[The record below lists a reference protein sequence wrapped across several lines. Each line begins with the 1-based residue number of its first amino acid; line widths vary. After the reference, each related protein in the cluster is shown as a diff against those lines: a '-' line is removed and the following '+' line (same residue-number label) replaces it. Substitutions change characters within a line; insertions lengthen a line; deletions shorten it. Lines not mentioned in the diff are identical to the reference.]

1 MSNER
6 TYVKLL
12 VECNCILQIFKGME
26 NPPFHKFPVFSELE
40 GQQQKFISHFAVCP
54 NCNAVHKVFEVNR
67 SKVQRKE
74 TVAALKTK
82 EEIASNLPDKLAS
95 ILEKN
100 ECDITVF
107 QEAEFI
113 LQHQLWGKPIV
124 LTKER
129 QDDELVG
136 KCLTILGETIFKVDS
151 FSYTEFVALN
161 DEEEES

>member
-1 MSNER
+1 M
-6 TYVKLL
+6 
-12 VECNCILQIFKGME
+12 
-26 NPPFHKFPVFSELE
+26 
-40 GQQQKFISHFAVCP
+40 
-54 NCNAVHKVFEVNR
+54 NR

-113 LQHQLWGKPIV
+113 LHHQLWGKPIV

-136 KCLTILGETIFKVDS
+136 KCLTILGESLFKVDS

-161 DEEEES
+161 DEEDSDIE